1 MNKKIILIGIVMILL
16 TGLTIAGFSSQ
27 TIEESKEETTG
38 ETREKIE
45 VTTRSLIEESQDA
58 KDYFYDRGEF
68 PEETKTEVQ
77 TFEGT
82 NTVLVT
88 TYHANGKKATRI
100 TTKDQIDFEETSG
113 KE

>member
-1 MNKKIILIGIVMILL
+1 MNKIILIIVVLVLL
-16 TGLTIAGFSSQ
+16 TGLTLAGFSSETVQ
-27 TIEESKEETTG
+27 ESKEETTG

-82 NTVLVT
+82 NTVFVT
-88 TYHANGKKATRI
+88 TYYANGKKATRI
-100 TTKDQIDFEETSG
+100 TTKDQIDFIETRT
-113 KE
+113 K